1 MGPLSA
7 TDAPSL
13 RQCPD
18 CRGQDMLR
26 RADQARDGPTLLEA
40 RQGRLPD
47 GGGCGLGGTKV
58 RRAETQLT
66 TESWIAGVY
75 LNKWL
80 TGRSQFSRRQPA
92 EREDDKNQAAYF
104 EVSVVSASLQRGSLF
119 AGPANDVMGQKLTLR
134 IRAT

>member
-1 MGPLSA
+1 
-7 TDAPSL
+7 
-13 RQCPD
+13 
-18 CRGQDMLR
+18 MLR

-104 EVSVVSASLQRGSLF
+104 EVLVVSASLQ
-119 AGPANDVMGQKLTLR
+119 
-134 IRAT
+134 